1 MIPARGSAPAG
12 IFTVSSCFPPA
23 GWKASPAA
31 WLVLIVMSPL
41 AAAQIML
48 YRLGRRRFWSV
59 DLLWELPT
67 AVFCAIGGGAASQ
80 FLGLD
85 GIVSWG
91 VVGAVS
97 WLGPRG
103 MEVMLA
109 RWFKLD
115 PPGEPRSADEAK
127 KEGK

>member
-1 MIPARGSAPAG
+1 MPERFANDITQVWGSIMALLPVSILAR
-12 IFTVSSCFPPA
+12 
-23 GWKASPAA
+23 
-31 WLVLIVMSPL
+31 LLHH
-41 AAAQIML
+41 QRL
-48 YRLGRRRFWSV
+48 YRLGRRRRFWSV

-103 MEVMLA
+103 MEVLLA

-115 PPGEPRSADEAK
+115 PTGEPRSADEAK